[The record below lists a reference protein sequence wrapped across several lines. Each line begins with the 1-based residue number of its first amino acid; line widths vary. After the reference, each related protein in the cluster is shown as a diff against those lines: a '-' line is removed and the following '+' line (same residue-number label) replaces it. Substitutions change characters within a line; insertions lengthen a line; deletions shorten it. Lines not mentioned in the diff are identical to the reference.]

1 MRFLSLLT
9 AAGLTLGSMASA
21 QQCGG
26 SFANF
31 VQGLKSEAIAR
42 GHAPATVNSFFA
54 SARQD
59 QAVLKADRQQG
70 VFQKDFTE
78 FARHLISA
86 NRLNTGRAKAQSYDR
101 LFDRYRRTKELLTA
115 LNHEISAGYSAGP

>member
-26 SFANF
+26 SFASF

-59 QAVLKADRQQG
+59 QAVLKADRQFECQMTLRAG
-70 VFQKDFTE
+70 EIVWD
-78 FARHLISA
+78 
-86 NRLNTGRAKAQSYDR
+86 LNGHSLPPWEA
-101 LFDRYRRTKELLTA
+101 TA
-115 LNHEISAGYSAGP
+115 PNA